1 MPASTIT
8 TIATTAAGQLQGRIV
23 AGGENGR
30 QVVHFGGVPYG
41 AATRFDAPQSA
52 LAWTGLRDATNPGAA
67 PSQRSDGLD
76 LVPDMTPTTT
86 TEDCLTSEIWTTSV
100 TEQRPVLVW
109 IPGGSFRI
117 GGAGLAT
124 YDGRH
129 LAADGDV
136 VVVGLNYRL
145 GLFGFLCSPNI
156 PSNLGLRDV
165 SFGLAWI
172 RANIAQ
178 FGGDPNRITLMG
190 ESAGAG
196 VILHL
201 LTIPQLQCN
210 GAIVLSGSPTTT
222 QQPATA
228 ELVTA
233 KVCEIA
239 GVATADELVGRSVD
253 DLLDIQA
260 RAVVALAASVGMMP
274 FHPWVD
280 GDVVSSAPLQ
290 AMASG
295 TLARVPLVVCT
306 TRDEMELFRDVVPR
320 LPRDYALKMLT
331 AKGLVLGLTP
341 AGVDNGLTACHDD
354 LVAAIA
360 DVDLQLPALMLAE
373 HHLQRDLPVWRATF
387 MWQSQNHRACHAL
400 DLPFHF
406 GTLNVAD
413 WRTFAAAQQPS
424 ADRLSRRLRAAWAAF
439 AHTGIPSCEPIG
451 AWPQFDDKSA
461 VVELGR
467 DVRVIPDPAG
477 ERLNSWRMGL

>member
-1 MPASTIT
+1 MVIT
-8 TIATTAAGQLQGRIV
+8 SIARTSAGEVQGRIV
-23 AGGENGR
+23 TGGENGR
-30 QVVHFGGVPYG
+30 QIVHFGGVPYG
-41 AATRFDAPQSA
+41 SAPRFGVPQPTVG
-52 LAWTGLRDATNPGAA
+52 WTGIRDATEPGAA
-67 PSQRSDGLD
+67 PPQRSDGLD
-76 LVPDMTPTTT
+76 LVPDMTPVST
-86 TEDCLTSEIWTTSV
+86 TEDCLTVEIWTTSV
-100 TEQRPVLVW
+100 TDQRPVLVW

-145 GLFGFLCSPNI
+145 GLFGFLCSPHI
-156 PSNLGLRDV
+156 PSNLGLRDL

-172 RANIAQ
+172 RENIAQ

-190 ESAGAG
+190 ESAGGGA
-196 VILHL
+196 ILHL
-201 LTIPQLQCN
+201 LTDEKLNCS

-228 ELVTA
+228 ALVTA

-239 GVATADELVGRSVD
+239 GVTTTEELAQRSVD
-253 DLLDIQA
+253 DLLDIQD
-260 RAVVALAASVGMMP
+260 RAVVALASSVGMMP

-290 AMASG
+290 AMAAG

-306 TRDEMELFRDVVPR
+306 TSDEMELFRDVVPR

-331 AKGLVLGLTP
+331 AKGLVLGLS
-341 AGVDNGLTACHDD
+341 ADGVDNGLSACNDD

-360 DVDLQLPALMLAE
+360 DIDLQLPALILAE
-373 HHLQRDLPVWRATF
+373 HHVRHDLPVWRATF
-387 MWQSQNHRACHAL
+387 TWQSQIHRACHAL

-406 GTLNVAD
+406 GTLDVAE
-413 WRTFAAAQQPS
+413 WRTFAAAHQPS
-424 ADRLSRRLRAAWAAF
+424 ADRLSRRLRAAWTAF

-451 AWPQFDDKSA
+451 EWPRFDGQFA

-467 DVRVIPDPAG
+467 DVRVVPDPAG
-477 ERLNSWRMGL
+477 ERLNSWRIRL